1 MFAIIEDMPK
11 DINIHLKTTGAE
23 QTKQQLDQVATGTQ
37 KVGAEATR
45 SGREAEK
52 GMGLFGNVLA
62 KLAGPLGIA
71 AIAAKL
77 SDLANGIA
85 TFFDNI
91 KTKAD
96 EAVANMRGLRR
107 EFDDLYEAMNVF
119 DEQGQRKV
127 TETALT
133 LLQKTGTP
141 KEIGLPII
149 EVYTRKFKDLV
160 KAGQLTQEQY
170 ERGLEEMLSYGAIHG
185 RAATP
190 DLIAMMSGWGMTT
203 PDQQGAFRRQI
214 GAGAEAVGLDEEDI
228 IAALTQGGP
237 TIKAMGWT
245 PGYAVEMIAT
255 IAANEAGRKLKSLP
269 PTTLQAIMTP
279 QVAKAEEYGL
289 EKKLFEQPIEL
300 LAKLAEMKAAGPIKR
315 LKPAPKKE
323 GPEYEKIEAFPGTG
337 IMKVVKTRH
346 VKAPPEYEQVEFQT
360 MLTDIYGAE
369 AGTGVRKIL
378 TEQDRNRAVI
388 IQRAATEEGA
398 AAERAEREIDQS
410 TQRFR
415 EAATAARA
423 ERIAFK
429 TKSDQEYMADV
440 RRIGAEK
447 LKQLRIDEPI
457 TQWLRKQYFGENEE
471 AQKAYGA
478 YWVWE
483 ESLTEQ
489 EKQKMVEEY
498 EGPGRYVVLAAAVRR
513 AALVKRW
520 KEMSAQQKF
529 EALTVIPEA
538 RKQQVTPAT
547 RMPQQLSP
555 EPGGSASA
563 AGTIPELDL
572 ALPTGR
578 LGELS
583 GATELPPVV
592 NNFDQ
597 RVSHIIVLNPVTGMN
612 KQDLG
617 IEAPWLA

>member
-1 MFAIIEDMPK
+1 MPK

-23 QTKQQLDQVATGTQ
+23 QTKEQLEQVASGTQ

-45 SGREAEK
+45 SGAEAQK
-52 GMGLFGNVLA
+52 GMGLFGNVLG

-77 SDLANGIA
+77 SDLANGVA
-85 TFFDNI
+85 QFFDNI

-149 EVYTRKFKDLV
+149 EAYTRKFKDLV
-160 KAGQLTQEQY
+160 KVGQLTQEQY

-185 RAATP
+185 KAATP
-190 DLIAMMSGWGMTT
+190 DLIAVMSGWGMTT
-203 PDQQGAFRRQI
+203 PEQQGAFRRQI

-228 IAALTQGGP
+228 IAALTKGGP

-255 IAANEAGRKLKSLP
+255 IAANEAGRTLKSLP
-269 PTTLQAIMTP
+269 ATTLEAIMTP
-279 QVAKAEEYGL
+279 QVAKSEEYRL
-289 EKKLFEQPIEL
+289 EEKLFEKPVEL
-300 LAKLAEMKAAGPIKR
+300 LTKLAELRVAGPIMR
-315 LKPAPKKE
+315 LKAEREKE
-323 GPEYEKIEAFPGTG
+323 GPEYEEVEAFEGTG
-337 IMKVVKTRH
+337 IMKVIPVRH
-346 VKAPPEYEQVEFQT
+346 VKRQPEYEEVEFQT
-360 MLTDIYGAE
+360 MLTDIYGAG

-378 TEQDRNRAVI
+378 MEQDRNRAAI
-388 IQRAATEEGA
+388 IQRAATEDGA
-398 AAERAEREIDQS
+398 VAERAERETDQS

-423 ERIAFK
+423 ERISHR

-447 LKQLRIDEPI
+447 LKEVRRDEPI
-457 TQWLRKQYFGENEE
+457 WQWLRQQYFGPSEE
-471 AQKAYGA
+471 AKKEYGA
-478 YWVWE
+478 YREWE
-483 ESLTEQ
+483 SQLTEQ
-489 EKQKMVEEY
+489 EKQRMAEQY
-498 EGPGRYVVLAAAVRR
+498 EGPGRYFILPAAIRQAAV
-513 AALVKRW
+513 VKRW
-520 KEMSAQQKF
+520 KEMRAKERY
-529 EALTVIPEA
+529 EALTTIPEPE
-538 RKQQVTPAT
+538 KQQVTP
-547 RMPQQLSP
+547 PKPVLQQQPP
-555 EPGGSASA
+555 EPGGSVNA
-563 AGTIPELDL
+563 AGMVPELDL
-572 ALPTGR
+572 AIPTGR
-578 LGELS
+578 RGELS
-583 GATELPPVV
+583 GVTESPPVV

-597 RVSHIIVLNPVTGMN
+597 RISHIMILNPVTGMN

-617 IEAPWLA
+617 IDPPWLG